1 MPIATDAPTLCCQ
14 ELVAIAKNRRQTIMK
29 KNTILMILIL
39 MSTLSFSQVPK
50 KSESVL
56 VNGKNIY
63 YETYGEGE
71 PLFLLHGYTLS
82 SKSWLPYVED
92 FDEEYEVYL
101 IDLTGHGNSD
111 AFKESLS
118 IKSVAEDLNSLV
130 EHLKL
135 DKIKAIGFSFG
146 GDVLYQLAL
155 LNPSLIES
163 MITIGAVGSWTVNDF
178 LEYQKA
184 FTFENRAN
192 FPWLLPFHKD
202 DDKIKALMEQFKNY
216 SIMVTNEELQSIKPE
231 VLIMIGDDDE
241 GMDLEEVARVKKNL
255 PNSDLW
261 ILPNVAH
268 GAHEGETKDEFIVK
282 SKVFLSKK

>member
-1 MPIATDAPTLCCQ
+1 M
-14 ELVAIAKNRRQTIMK
+14 KKQTIF
-29 KNTILMILIL
+29 IILIL
-39 MSTLSFSQVPK
+39 MSTNIFSQIPK

-63 YETYGEGE
+63 YEVYGKGK

-82 SKSWLPYVED
+82 SKSWLPYVKD
-92 FDEEYEVYL
+92 FDKEYEVYL
-101 IDLTGHGNSD
+101 IDLTGHGKSE
-111 AFKESLS
+111 AFKENLS
-118 IKSVAEDLNSLV
+118 IKSVAEDLNSLI
-130 EHLKL
+130 HYLKL

-155 LNPSLIES
+155 INPSLIES
-163 MITIGAVGSWTVNDF
+163 MITIGAVGTWTVNDF
-178 LEYQKA
+178 PEYIKA

-192 FPWLLPFHKD
+192 FPWLLENHVT
-202 DDKIKALMEQFKNY
+202 DDKIKALMNQFNNY
-216 SIMVTNEELQSIKPE
+216 TVKVTNEELQIIKPE
-231 VLIMIGDDDE
+231 VLIMIGDDDK

-255 PNSDLW
+255 PKSDLW

-282 SKVFLSKK
+282 SKIFLSKK

>member
-1 MPIATDAPTLCCQ
+1 
-14 ELVAIAKNRRQTIMK
+14 MK
-29 KNTILMILIL
+29 KNIILIILSL
-39 MSTLSFSQVPK
+39 MSTLSFSQTPT

-63 YETYGEGE
+63 YEIYGKGE

-92 FDEEYEVYL
+92 FHEKYEVYL
-101 IDLTGHGNSD
+101 IDLTGHGKSE

-118 IKSVAEDLNSLV
+118 IKSVAEDLNSLAQ
-130 EHLKL
+130 HLEL

-155 LNPSLIES
+155 INPSLIES
-163 MITIGAVGSWTVNDF
+163 MITIGAVGTWTVNDF
-178 LEYQKA
+178 PEYQEA

-192 FPWLLPFHKD
+192 FPWLLPYHD
-202 DDKIKALMEQFKNY
+202 TDDKIKALMDQFKNY
-216 SIMVTNEELQSIKPE
+216 TITVTNEELQTIKPE

-241 GMDLEEVARVKKNL
+241 GMDLEEVVRVKKNL
-255 PNSDLW
+255 PKSDLW

-268 GAHEGETKDEFIVK
+268 GAHEGETKDEFIIK
-282 SKVFLSKK
+282 SKIFLSKM